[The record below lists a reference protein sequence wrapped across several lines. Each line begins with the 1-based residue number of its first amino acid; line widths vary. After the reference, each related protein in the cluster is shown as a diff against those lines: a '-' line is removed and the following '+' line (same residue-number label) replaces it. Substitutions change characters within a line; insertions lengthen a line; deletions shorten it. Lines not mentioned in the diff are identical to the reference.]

1 MDESRGDNGAAVL
14 VGRLV
19 RSFRDDLRP
28 NGRRLSQEGLLHLM
42 VARGEEVAADLDR
55 STLSRWET
63 GERLAPREFL
73 EALGRTCDIP
83 QHVMDRLMSLAG
95 YDGPGDETEREST
108 AATVLDIES
117 QVATI
122 QRDIRS
128 LVDAADSPEPAL
140 DAFAVVKSTLRRAA
154 LPGVFALAVGFVLN
168 AMGQNGTL
176 ALLVYALAVLALVLG
191 QGVLRWVKRDRDLPE
206 RDHVVDLFYISLFFM
221 LNASLLISML
231 TKGDHFGFHTLA
243 AFTNTPVSFLL
254 TMLAH
259 LALSLAGSVMFS
271 VLWSRQYGP
280 KGSRSAFSR
289 AFWTTLPPL
298 LFVYINLVVFTNLG
312 NWIHFTYIFGILFVA
327 FATIVAFNEPGM
339 ALRDEGF
346 VLKAAVV
353 VTTLLGALGVIGALA
368 VYLDPGLVMTAE
380 DFRII
385 PLREVSPEALGYTDE
400 ESSALWRLGI
410 LWMSF
415 TTIVYIVAVVGG
427 YLIMTINRLA
437 SAAKRADGP
446 APRNRTPVARRQRE
460 YTHSR

>member
-14 VGRLV
+14 VGRLI

-42 VARGEEVAADLDR
+42 VARGEEVADNMDR

-83 QHVMDRLMSLAG
+83 QHVLDRLMSLAG

-108 AATVLDIES
+108 AATVRDIES

-128 LVDAADSPEPAL
+128 LVDAAASPEPAL

-168 AMGQNGTL
+168 AVGQNGTL

-206 RDHVVDLFYISLFFM
+206 RDHVVDLFYISLFFT

-231 TKGDHFGFHTLA
+231 TKSDHFGFHTSA

-254 TMLAH
+254 TMLAHLAH

-280 KGSRSAFSR
+280 RGSLSAFSR

-312 NWIHFTYIFGILFVA
+312 NWIHFTYIFGILFIA

-339 ALRDEGF
+339 ALRDGGF

-353 VTTLLGALGVIGALA
+353 VTTLLGALGIIGTLA
-368 VYLDPGLVMTAE
+368 GYLDPGLVMTAE

-400 ESSALWRLGI
+400 ERSALWRLGI

-415 TTIVYIVAVVGG
+415 ATIVYIVAVVGG

-437 SAAKRADGP
+437 SAAKRADEPREFRRP
-446 APRNRTPVARRQRE
+446 A
-460 YTHSR
+460 